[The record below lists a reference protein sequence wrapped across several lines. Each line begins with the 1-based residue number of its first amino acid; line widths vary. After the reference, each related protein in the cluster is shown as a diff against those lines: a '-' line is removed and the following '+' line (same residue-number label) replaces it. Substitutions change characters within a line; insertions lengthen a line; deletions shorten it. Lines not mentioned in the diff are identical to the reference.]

1 MIEIADGIV
10 IRFFEEASGIHL
22 RRPAVVEVCAIG
34 SRRRVMARSMHMKLR
49 RLLLPR
55 RDSNILADSIQF
67 LRPHLITRRIHQA
80 SLLGCI
86 IRPFDI
92 RIGAARNDVSLLRVE
107 FLRDGSHLFENESLH
122 LSLLA
127 SVTAV
132 RSIVAIIA
140 LLGIPRE

>member
-1 MIEIADGIV
+1 
-10 IRFFEEASGIHL
+10 
-22 RRPAVVEVCAIG
+22 
-34 SRRRVMARSMHMKLR
+34 MHMKLR

-86 IRPFDI
+86 IRPFDV